1 MKIEMTTEIMTMP
14 PIKPLSVIQPAPRHR
29 RPIGSRLIALAL
41 LALTALWL
49 PLGAAWA
56 QDRATL
62 TLQKDLSGGGDDGT
76 RQPGRHVYGPNDQFT
91 LRIDGPGGSSATTT
105 GTGQDTGDVAVVV
118 DPATPGVEYTFTET
132 GANGADLENNYSYS
146 YNCRVRGSDG
156 VDRRHSMGVGNTFTV
171 TPKSGEQ
178 IACIIYNQRYVIVE
192 PEDDN
197 DTTTRNT
204 PVTTNVAANDLV
216 DARPA
221 EDYEFRGEPVGYQ
234 LGVVE
239 RPDNGSVSCN
249 HDPDAGDLGC
259 TYTPN
264 TNFIG
269 TDTYRYELCVVTG
282 YLVQDSVPESESGPR
297 PQGDPQDFWV
307 CETALVT
314 ITIPGEADLTITKT
328 NNTDRVVYG
337 ETTEYT
343 IVASNKGPDAA
354 DDAIVN
360 DSPSAGLT
368 NCQPRCTESSGG
380 AQCPAD
386 LSPFFSDGVII
397 PTFPSEATLTFTV
410 TCDVQEAAATAL
422 RISNGG

>member
-1 MKIEMTTEIMTMP
+1 MTMP
-14 PIKPLSVIQPAPRHR
+14 SIKPLPVIQPASRHR

-62 TLQKDLSGGGDDGT
+62 TLRKDLSGAIGPNIR
-76 RQPGRHVYGPNDQFT
+76 RQPGRYAYGPNDQFT

-132 GANGADLENNYSYS
+132 GANGADLENNYFY
-146 YNCRVRGSDG
+146 YYECRVRRG
-156 VDRRHSMGVGNTFTV
+156 DRNRELSSGQGNTFTV
-171 TPKSGEQ
+171 TPESGDR
-178 IACIIYNQRYVIVE
+178 ITCTIYNMRYVIVE

-204 PVTTNVAANDLV
+204 PITTDVAANDLV

-221 EDYEFRGEPVGYQ
+221 EEYELRGAPPGYQ

-249 HDPDAGDLGC
+249 HDPNAGDLGC

-264 TNFIG
+264 TDFIG
-269 TDTYRYELCVVTG
+269 TDTYRYELCVETG
-282 YLVQDSVPESESGPR
+282 YIIWHSVPESESGPS
-297 PQGDPQDFWV
+297 PQADPQDFWV

-314 ITIPGEADLTITKT
+314 ITIPGQADLTVTKT

-343 IVASNKGPDAA
+343 IVASNKGPGPA
-354 DDAIVN
+354 DDAIIN
-360 DSPSAGLT
+360 DSPSSGLT

-386 LSPFFSDGVII
+386 LSQFFSDGVII
-397 PTFPSEATLTFTV
+397 PAFPADATLTFTV
-410 TCDVQEAAATAL
+410 TCDVQEVIVTPTN
-422 RISNGG
+422 RPNGG